1 MHDNMADVVREADD
15 VRVDLFTDV
24 AVSVCSA
31 CAEYV
36 VSYYPSA
43 TTCAP
48 KHSHRQPNKKPR
60 KETCLCVRTA

>member
-1 MHDNMADVVREADD
+1 MWVY
-15 VRVDLFTDV
+15 LCTDV

-48 KHSHRQPNKKPR
+48 KHANRQPNKKPR
-60 KETCLCVRTA
+60 EETTSRGHGFAPELRPH